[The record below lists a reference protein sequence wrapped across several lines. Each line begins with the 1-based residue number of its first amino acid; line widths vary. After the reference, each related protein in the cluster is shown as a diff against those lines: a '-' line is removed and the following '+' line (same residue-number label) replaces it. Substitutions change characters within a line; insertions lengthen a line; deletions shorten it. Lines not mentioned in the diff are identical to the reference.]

1 MVTRFLTAIYVRG
14 RMLDSSY
21 FLFCSSVLFKMFVW
35 TCITSTKIA
44 KLSKELG
51 CNKKM
56 RGW

>member
-1 MVTRFLTAIYVRG
+1 MVTRFLTMISVCG
-14 RMLDSSY
+14 RMLDNSY

-44 KLSKELG
+44 KLSEELG
-51 CNKKM
+51 CKKKM

>member
-1 MVTRFLTAIYVRG
+1 MISVRG
-14 RMLDSSY
+14 RMLDNSY

-44 KLSKELG
+44 KLSEELG
-51 CNKKM
+51 CKKKM